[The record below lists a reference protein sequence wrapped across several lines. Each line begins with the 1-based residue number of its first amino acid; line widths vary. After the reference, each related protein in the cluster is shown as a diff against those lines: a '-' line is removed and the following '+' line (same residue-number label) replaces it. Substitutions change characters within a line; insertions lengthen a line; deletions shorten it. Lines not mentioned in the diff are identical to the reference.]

1 VPLLAALVAQIPDL
15 PGLGDEG
22 PDDLE
27 SLLTLCF
34 VLMGLGFGI
43 GLLGH
48 IIRSRVLVAIG
59 IAVVMG
65 GTVVFALAVG
75 RYG

>member
-22 PDDLE
+22 PGDLD
-27 SLLTLCF
+27 SLLTVCF
-34 VLMGLGFGI
+34 VLMGGGFAV

-48 IIRSRVLVAIG
+48 IIRSRLLVATG
-59 IAVVMG
+59 IAVVMV
-65 GTVVFALAVG
+65 GTVLFAVAVG

>member
-34 VLMGLGFGI
+34 VLMGLGFVVGI
-43 GLLGH
+43 LGH
-48 IIRSRVLVAIG
+48 IIRSRLLVAIG
-59 IAVVMG
+59 IALVMAA
-65 GTVVFALAVG
+65 TVVFALAVG

>member
-1 VPLLAALVAQIPDL
+1 MPLLAALVAQIPEL

-22 PDDLE
+22 PGDLE

-34 VLMGLGFGI
+34 VLMGAGFVI

-59 IAVVMG
+59 IVLVMA
-65 GTVVFALAVG
+65 GTVVFVLAVG

>member
-1 VPLLAALVAQIPDL
+1 LLAALVAQIPDL

-34 VLMGLGFGI
+34 VLMGFGFGVGI
-43 GLLGH
+43 LGH

-59 IAVVMG
+59 VALVMAA
-65 GTVVFALAVG
+65 TVVFALAVG

>member
-22 PDDLE
+22 PSDLE

-34 VLMGLGFGI
+34 VLMGLGFALGI
-43 GLLGH
+43 LGH
-48 IIRSRVLVAIG
+48 IIQSRWLVGIG
-59 IAVVMG
+59 IALVMAA
-65 GTVVFALAVG
+65 TVAFALAVG

>member
-22 PDDLE
+22 PGDLE
-27 SLLTLCF
+27 SLLTVCF
-34 VLMGLGFGI
+34 ILMGGGFVV

-48 IIRSRVLVAIG
+48 IIHSRLLVATG
-59 IAVVMG
+59 IAVVMV
-65 GTVVFALAVG
+65 GTVLFAVAVG

>member
-1 VPLLAALVAQIPDL
+1 MLAALVAQIPDP

-22 PDDLE
+22 AGDLE

-34 VLMGLGFGI
+34 VLMGLGFGVGI
-43 GLLGH
+43 LGH
-48 IIRSRVLVAIG
+48 IIRSRWLVAIG
-59 IAVVMG
+59 IALVMA

>member
-1 VPLLAALVAQIPDL
+1 VPLLAVLVAQIPDL

-22 PDDLE
+22 PGNLE

-34 VLMGLGFGI
+34 VLMGLGFAVGI
-43 GLLGH
+43 LGH
-48 IIRSRVLVAIG
+48 IIQSRWLVGIG
-59 IAVVMG
+59 IALVMAA
-65 GTVVFALAVG
+65 TVVFALAVG

>member
-22 PDDLE
+22 PGSLE
-27 SLLTLCF
+27 SLLTVCF
-34 VLMGLGFGI
+34 VLMGGGFAV

-48 IIRSRVLVAIG
+48 IIRSRLLVASG
-59 IAVVMG
+59 IALVMV
-65 GTVVFALAVG
+65 GTVLFAVAVG

>member
-1 VPLLAALVAQIPDL
+1 MLTALVAQIPDL

-22 PDDLE
+22 PGNLE

-34 VLMGLGFGI
+34 VLFGVGFAI
-43 GLLGH
+43 GVLGH
-48 IIRSRVLVAIG
+48 LIRSRALVAIG

-65 GTVVFALAVG
+65 GSVIFVLAVG

>member
-1 VPLLAALVAQIPDL
+1 MPLLVALVAQIPDL

-27 SLLTLCF
+27 SLLALCF
-34 VLMGLGFGI
+34 VLMGVGFGI
-43 GLLGH
+43 GVLGH

-59 IAVVMG
+59 IAVVMA

>member
-1 VPLLAALVAQIPDL
+1 LLAALVAQIPDL

-22 PDDLE
+22 PGSLE
-27 SLLTLCF
+27 SLLTVCF
-34 VLMGLGFGI
+34 VLMGGGFAV

-48 IIRSRVLVAIG
+48 IIRSRLLVASG
-59 IAVVMG
+59 IAVVMV
-65 GTVVFALAVG
+65 GTVLFAVAVG

>member
-1 VPLLAALVAQIPDL
+1 MPLLAALVAQIPDL

-22 PDDLE
+22 PGDLD
-27 SLLTLCF
+27 SLLTVCF
-34 VLMGLGFGI
+34 VLMGGGFAV

-48 IIRSRVLVAIG
+48 IIRSRLLVAVG
-59 IAVVMG
+59 IAVVMV
-65 GTVVFALAVG
+65 GTGLFAVAVG

>member
-1 VPLLAALVAQIPDL
+1 LLAALVAQIPDL

-22 PDDLE
+22 PGNLE

-34 VLMGLGFGI
+34 VLLGTGFAI
-43 GLLGH
+43 GVLGH
-48 IIRSRVLVAIG
+48 VIRSRALVAIG
-59 IAVVMG
+59 IAVVMAG
-65 GTVVFALAVG
+65 SVVFVLAVG

>member
-1 VPLLAALVAQIPDL
+1 VPLLVALVAQIPDL

-22 PDDLE
+22 PDDLD

-34 VLMGLGFGI
+34 LLMGVGFGI
-43 GLLGH
+43 GVLGH
-48 IIRSRVLVAIG
+48 IVRSRVLVAIG
-59 IAVVMG
+59 IAIVMV

>member
-1 VPLLAALVAQIPDL
+1 LLAALVAQIPDI

-22 PDDLE
+22 PDNLE
-27 SLLTLCF
+27 SLLTLSF
-34 VLMGLGFGI
+34 VLFAVGFAI
-43 GLLGH
+43 GVLGH
-48 IIRSRVLVAIG
+48 LIRSRAIVAIG

-65 GTVVFALAVG
+65 GSVVFVLAVA

>member
-15 PGLGDEG
+15 AGLGEEG
-22 PDDLE
+22 PGGLE

-34 VLMGLGFGI
+34 VLMGAGFVV

-59 IAVVMG
+59 IVLVMA

>member
-1 VPLLAALVAQIPDL
+1 LLAALVAQIPDL

-22 PDDLE
+22 PDNLE

-34 VLMGLGFGI
+34 VLFGVGFAI
-43 GLLGH
+43 GVLGH
-48 IIRSRVLVAIG
+48 VIRSRALVAIG

-65 GTVVFALAVG
+65 GSVIFVLAVG

>member
-1 VPLLAALVAQIPDL
+1 VPLLAAVVAQIPDL

-22 PDDLE
+22 PDNLE

-34 VLMGLGFGI
+34 MLMGLGFGI
-43 GLLGH
+43 GVLGH

-59 IAVVMG
+59 IVVVMA
-65 GTVVFALAVG
+65 GTVAFVLAVG

>member
-22 PDDLE
+22 PGDLE

-34 VLMGLGFGI
+34 VLMGLGFFVGI
-43 GLLGH
+43 VGH
-48 IIRSRVLVAIG
+48 IISSRWLVATG
-59 IAVVMG
+59 IAFVMA
-65 GTVVFALAVG
+65 GTVVFVLAVG

>member
-22 PDDLE
+22 PGSLE
-27 SLLTLCF
+27 SLLTVCF
-34 VLMGLGFGI
+34 VLMGGGFAV

-48 IIRSRVLVAIG
+48 IIRSRLLVASG
-59 IAVVMG
+59 IAVVMV
-65 GTVVFALAVG
+65 GTVLFAVAVG

>member
-1 VPLLAALVAQIPDL
+1 MPLLAALVAQIPDL

-22 PDDLE
+22 PGDLE

-34 VLMGLGFGI
+34 VLMGLGFALGI
-43 GLLGH
+43 LGH
-48 IIRSRVLVAIG
+48 IIQSRWLVGIG
-59 IAVVMG
+59 IALVMAA
-65 GTVVFALAVG
+65 TVVFALAVG

>member
-1 VPLLAALVAQIPDL
+1 VPLLAALVAQIPEL

-22 PDDLE
+22 PGDLE

-34 VLMGLGFGI
+34 VLMAGGFAV

-48 IIRSRVLVAIG
+48 LIRSRLLVGLG
-59 IAVVMG
+59 IAVVMV
-65 GTVVFALAVG
+65 GTVVFAVAVG

>member
-1 VPLLAALVAQIPDL
+1 VPLLAALVAQIPDV
-15 PGLGDEG
+15 PGFGDEG

-34 VLMGLGFGI
+34 VLLGLGFGI
-43 GLLGH
+43 GVLGH

-59 IAVVMG
+59 IAVVMV